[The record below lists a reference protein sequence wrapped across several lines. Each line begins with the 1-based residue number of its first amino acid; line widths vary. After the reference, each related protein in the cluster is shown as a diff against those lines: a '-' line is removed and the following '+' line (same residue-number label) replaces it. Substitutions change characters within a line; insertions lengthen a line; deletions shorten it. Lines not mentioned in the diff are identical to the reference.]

1 MSFILD
7 NKKIELNNIDNNN
20 NIDSNIEKMDLTKL
34 SKLELLAKCEEF
46 GITKCKSK
54 NKSDLIHL
62 INVKTQPKKKVELI
76 EDENKPGIITTT
88 TQNYNLLDILN
99 SLLTKKSLNEL
110 ANELNVATGT
120 ISRWIELNDIPK
132 NYEFDILKLSNI
144 PINYSNYST
153 KEKDQFFTP
162 VETAV
167 KCFQIFTDVI
177 NTYGENPNDFK
188 YIEPSAGDGRFL
200 QVLPTDTIA
209 LDIEPRHPSVIN
221 ADYLNWYPS
230 ENNNFVVFGN
240 PPFGLRGHAALKFI
254 NHSFNFANYVCFIL
268 PQLFESDG
276 KGVPRKRVKGY
287 NLIHSTKLLSDFYEP
302 CGNRIKINT
311 IFQIWSKNH
320 NNNLYDIIDYTND
333 KMKIY
338 SMSDGG
344 TISSTRNK
352 DMIGKCDIYIPS
364 TCFGKENMK
373 CYMNFEDL
381 PGKKGYGIV
390 FTYNKTTMIN
400 KMLNIEWDKIA
411 FLSTNSAYNLRSSQI
426 YSLFEL

>member
-1 MSFILD
+1 MTD
-7 NKKIELNNIDNNN
+7 NSNNITC
-20 NIDSNIEKMDLTKL
+20 IIEEMELTKL
-34 SKLELLAKCEEF
+34 SKTELLVKCQEL
-46 GITKCKSK
+46 GLTKCKYK
-54 NKSDLIHL
+54 NKAEL
-62 INVKTQPKKKVELI
+62 INLINIKIPPKKIELI
-76 EDENKPGIITTT
+76 IVEDNQHIQK
-88 TQNYNLLDILN
+88 YNLLEILN
-99 SLLTKKSLNEL
+99 SLLTTYSLKEL
-110 ANELNVATGT
+110 SKELNVATGT
-120 ISRWIELNDIPK
+120 ITRWIELNDIPK
-132 NYEFDILKLSNI
+132 NYEFDILKLSNTE
-144 PINYSNYST
+144 INYSNYST

-162 VETAV
+162 VETALN
-167 KCFQIFTDVI
+167 CFNIFIDVI
-177 NTYGENPNDFK
+177 KTFGENPNDFK

-200 QVLPTDTIA
+200 QVLPADTIA
-209 LDIEPRHPSVIN
+209 LDIEPRHPSIIN

-230 ENNNFVVFGN
+230 ENHNFVVFGN
-240 PPFGLRGHAALKFI
+240 PPFGLRGHTALKFI
-254 NHSFNFANYVCFIL
+254 NHSFDFADYVCFIL

-287 NLIHSTKLLSDFYEP
+287 NLIHSTKLISDFYEP

-320 NNNLYDIIDYTND
+320 TNNVYDIIDYTND

-344 TISSTRNK
+344 TISTTRNK

-390 FTYNKTTMIN
+390 FTNDKSVMIE
-400 KMLNIEWDKIA
+400 KMLFIQWDTIA

-426 YSLFEL
+426 YSLFKFT

>member
-1 MSFILD
+1 M
-7 NKKIELNNIDNNN
+7 NNIN
-20 NIDSNIEKMDLTKL
+20 NITFNIEEMNFTKL
-34 SKLELLAKCEEF
+34 SKTKLLAECKEN
-46 GITKCKSK
+46 GIKCKSK
-54 NKSDLIHL
+54 NKEEL
-62 INVKTQPKKKVELI
+62 INLLQNKLTEKKIDLI
-76 EDENKPGIITTT
+76 EDTPQK
-88 TQNYNLLDILN
+88 YNLLDSLN
-99 SLLTKKSLNEL
+99 SLFTTYSLKEL
-110 ANELNVATGT
+110 AKELNVSTGT
-120 ISRWIELNDIPK
+120 ITRWIELNDIPK

-144 PINYSNYST
+144 PINYSKYST

-167 KCFQIFTDVI
+167 KCFKIFTDI
-177 NTYGENPNDFK
+177 IKTYEENPNEFK

-200 QVLPTDTIA
+200 QVLPSDTIA
-209 LDIEPRHPSVIN
+209 LDIEPRHPAVIN

-240 PPFGLRGHAALKFI
+240 PPFGLRGHTALKFI
-254 NHSFNFANYVCFIL
+254 NHSFEFANYVCFIL

-287 NLIHSTKLLSDFYEP
+287 NLIHSIKLDSNFYEP
-302 CGNRIKINT
+302 CGNSIKINT

-320 NNNLYDIIDYTND
+320 NNKLYDIIDYTNE

-352 DMIGKCDIYIPS
+352 NMIGKCDIYIPS

-390 FTYNKTTMIN
+390 FIIDKSFMIN

-426 YSLFEL
+426 YSLFNI